1 MKYNDAKKLI
11 EWLCSAFEFERNAV
25 YESEDGKIAHAQL
38 TYKNSMI
45 MLGSTDNGSEYSD
58 LVKQPMDIG
67 SYETQSP
74 YIIIDKDEIET
85 HYENAKSQGAEIVLE
100 LKVEDYGGKNYSCK
114 DPEGH
119 LWNFG
124 SYNPWDND

>member
-85 HYENAKSQGAEIVLE
+85 HYEMRNRRVQK
-100 LKVEDYGGKNYSCK
+100 
-114 DPEGH
+114 
-119 LWNFG
+119 
-124 SYNPWDND
+124 